1 MIASEQRFEP
11 FDNEVPFAI
20 AQRVNSGGKVKQKFP
35 VAGGLEVKETDDL
48 FSTKEEVIGEQVAMD
63 KPLGQP
69 VVLILLLVLDLV
81 IKRMDDMLEMTGK
94 TFSDFLVE
102 RHNTRKTEAVLFTVR
117 GVLAQEMK

>member
-1 MIASEQRFEP
+1 MIASEQRVEP

-35 VAGGLEVKETDDL
+35 VTGGLEVKETDDL

-69 VVLILLLVLDLV
+69 VVLIFLLVRDLV

-94 TFSDFLVE
+94 MFSDFLVE
-102 RHNTRKTEAVLFTVR
+102 RHNTRKTEAVLFTVG